1 MPKFLVVHKYR
12 SDAFGP
18 WEPGTVVELTPEQA
32 EWVKRDSPGC
42 LLPAHEETAVYDQ
55 PAVATP
61 EEPTATTEVK
71 TDEPATDEQ
80 PTAETEETEIDED
93 TEPRAAD
100 EQPQD
105 RQIKAPPKRR
115 KDRVGDPGDQG
126 AMTTADFKAVKD

>member
-12 SDAFGP
+12 SDTFGP
-18 WEPGTVVELTPEQA
+18 WEPGAVVELTPEQA
-32 EWVKRDSPGC
+32 EWVKHDSPGC
-42 LLPAHEETAVYDQ
+42 LLPAHEATAVYDQ
-55 PAVATP
+55 PVVETP
-61 EEPTATTEVK
+61 EEPTAETEVK
-71 TDEPATDEQ
+71 TEE
-80 PTAETEETEIDED
+80 PTAETEETETEED

-126 AMTTADFKAVKD
+126 AMTTDDFKAVKD